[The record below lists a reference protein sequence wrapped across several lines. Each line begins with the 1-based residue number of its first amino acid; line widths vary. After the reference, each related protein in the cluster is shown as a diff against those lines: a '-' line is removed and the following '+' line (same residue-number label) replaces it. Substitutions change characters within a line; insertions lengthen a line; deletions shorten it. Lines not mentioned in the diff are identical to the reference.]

1 MRQRIDTVERPSL
14 NAFPQAVFLS
24 GCLYHFKDVPRNK
37 FVSSQPGVSSNL
49 ARSLSS
55 YQVVYTRSVK
65 RSLRYIMQLPE
76 PYLNFISPLHSQ
88 SNYVGG
94 YVRFLTKT
102 PYFCQSSQG
111 DENDNNL
118 LHAFIQRIIIRI
130 IQFVFIN
137 YTLFVRR
144 ILEVQKLIR
153 FREEFNPSL
162 MNFFFKWKVTR

>member
-14 NAFPQAVFLS
+14 NALPQAVFLS

-37 FVSSQPGVSSNL
+37 FVSSLPGVSSNL

-65 RSLRYIMQLPE
+65 RSLRYIMQLP
-76 PYLNFISPLHSQ
+76 YLNFISPSHSQ

-102 PYFCQSSQG
+102 PYFCQG

-118 LHAFIQRIIIRI
+118 LHASIQRIIIRI
-130 IQFVFIN
+130 IQFVFIK

-144 ILEVQKLIR
+144 ILKVQKLIR

-162 MNFFFKWKVTR
+162 MNFFFKWKVSR